1 MQRNQT
7 SIKEIHR
14 AKLRVLR
21 DEIARDNNIQDRKA
35 KALRNAE
42 QMELKWELEIIG
54 VKPLKARR

>member
-42 QMELKWELEIIG
+42 QMEMQWELVKLG
-54 VKPLKARR
+54 VRPLKNRR